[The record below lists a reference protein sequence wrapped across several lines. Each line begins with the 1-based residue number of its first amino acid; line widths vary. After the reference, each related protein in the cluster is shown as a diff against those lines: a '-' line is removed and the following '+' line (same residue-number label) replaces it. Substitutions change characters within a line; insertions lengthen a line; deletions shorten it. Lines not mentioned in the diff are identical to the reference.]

1 MSVFEHFIRSGLI
14 AIIVFITNF
23 SAGTAYSQVAR
34 QNLQVGKT
42 SIVVNKVTA
51 NNRDD
56 ARQLSTNDPVYSLE
70 RITAGLDSHGE
81 ILLNDNTHI
90 LVGPGADV
98 SLDDFVISD
107 KGITSATINVLKG
120 AFRFVS
126 GKSPEGTFKI
136 KTPLSTI
143 GIRGTMFD
151 IYVKK
156 RGATDVI
163 LYSGKVNVCTSAN
176 RCRVLSRNCD
186 IVRITSPRNIGFRK
200 FLRSRN
206 KASENRD
213 YNLVANQNR
222 FQKSW
227 RAPIKQCSDR
237 ASRMDLDER
246 TNEQGEGNDRGGDPS
261 HEEPSRSSA
270 GNDPGDGDGPGDE
283 PGGDPGGGRTGSGL

>member
-1 MSVFEHFIRSGLI
+1 MIVSKHLVRPDFMAIFVFVTCI
-14 AIIVFITNF
+14 

-51 NNRDD
+51 NNRDN

-81 ILLNDNTHI
+81 ILLNDDTHI

-136 KTPLSTI
+136 KTPLATI

-186 IVRITSPRNIGFRK
+186 IIRITSSRNIGFRQ

-227 RAPIKQCSDR
+227 RAPVNQCSAR

-246 TNEQGEGNDRGGDPS
+246 GG
-261 HEEPSRSSA
+261 
-270 GNDPGDGDGPGDE
+270 GNDPDPAPSSGRGRGDTGGEDSDG
-283 PGGDPGGGRTGSGL
+283 S

>member
-1 MSVFEHFIRSGLI
+1 MGIELLVRSGFA
-14 AIIVFITNF
+14 AIIVFTSCF
-23 SAGTAYSQVAR
+23 SAGTSYSQVVR

-42 SIVVNKVTA
+42 SNVVNNVTA
-51 NNRDD
+51 NDRDD
-56 ARQLSTNDPVYSLE
+56 LRQLSVDDPVYSLE

-81 ILLNDNTHI
+81 ILLNDDTHI

-107 KGITSATINVLKG
+107 DGITSATINVLKG

-151 IYVKK
+151 IYVKE
-156 RGATDVI
+156 RGTTDVI

-206 KASENRD
+206 RASENRD
-213 YNLVANQNR
+213 YNLVADQER

-227 RAPIKQCSDR
+227 RAPIRQCSDR

-246 TNEQGEGNDRGGDPS
+246 MNEHGEGFDGLDPS
-261 HEEPSRSSA
+261 RDGSSRSSA
-270 GNDPGDGDGPGDE
+270 GSEPSDPGDPGD
-283 PGGDPGGGRTGSGL
+283 PSAG

>member
-1 MSVFEHFIRSGLI
+1 
-14 AIIVFITNF
+14 
-23 SAGTAYSQVAR
+23 
-34 QNLQVGKT
+34 
-42 SIVVNKVTA
+42 
-51 NNRDD
+51 
-56 ARQLSTNDPVYSLE
+56 
-70 RITAGLDSHGE
+70 
-81 ILLNDNTHI
+81 
-90 LVGPGADV
+90 ADV

-107 KGITSATINVLKG
+107 DGITSATINVLKG

-151 IYVKK
+151 IYVKE

-176 RCRVLSRNCD
+176 RCRLLSRNCD

-206 KASENRD
+206 RASENRD
-213 YNLVANQNR
+213 YNLVADQER

-227 RAPIKQCSDR
+227 RAPIRQCSDR

-246 TNEQGEGNDRGGDPS
+246 MNEQGEGVDGLDPS
-261 HEEPSRSSA
+261 RDGSSRSSA
-270 GNDPGDGDGPGDE
+270 AGDPGDDSGVDPGDGS
-283 PGGDPGGGRTGSGL
+283 GGLL

>member
-107 KGITSATINVLKG
+107 KGITSATISACHVTTLHW
-120 AFRFVS
+120 
-126 GKSPEGTFKI
+126 
-136 KTPLSTI
+136 
-143 GIRGTMFD
+143 
-151 IYVKK
+151 
-156 RGATDVI
+156 
-163 LYSGKVNVCTSAN
+163 GKVQNSGLFSFEPHDGK
-176 RCRVLSRNCD
+176 RDWGRFHRRG
-186 IVRITSPRNIGFRK
+186 IYRGSPYHPVTGCCI
-200 FLRSRN
+200 L
-206 KASENRD
+206 ASE
-213 YNLVANQNR
+213 
-222 FQKSW
+222 
-227 RAPIKQCSDR
+227 I
-237 ASRMDLDER
+237 
-246 TNEQGEGNDRGGDPS
+246 
-261 HEEPSRSSA
+261 
-270 GNDPGDGDGPGDE
+270 
-283 PGGDPGGGRTGSGL
+283 